1 MKPARSATPSAARRA
16 HLKFSTRSPAPIV
29 LDFVRAHEM
38 NGMLSEAR
46 ARRFMAIIAVTAAV
60 AFIGRAIGW
69 W

>member
-1 MKPARSATPSAARRA
+1 
-16 HLKFSTRSPAPIV
+16 
-29 LDFVRAHEM
+29 M